1 MDRQERKRKQNGETT
16 DDEYVKMMENRS
28 LREAVFGIVEV
39 EEVLK
44 RGKED
49 FEWYERMVEESESE
63 RRSLERQNEELGL
76 SIE

>member
-1 MDRQERKRKQNGETT
+1 
-16 DDEYVKMMENRS
+16 MMENRS